1 MSKPVFN
8 YELTDEEKD
17 LVLKEFET
25 TKDLM
30 QLTRKIFNND
40 KLDGRS
46 YQGRAVRTFLAQC
59 QKNYETSL
67 FKPMDEIELSKEQK
81 ELLMGNS
88 IEAGMT
94 ALEIAKLVFQD
105 PEIVSLSL
113 KHKTVNAF
121 LRKYRPEIID
131 DDIVAG
137 EKWVAPK
144 ALSRAIKKVNDWT
157 GSNYDEITMP
167 TKQKR
172 CCEKLLLYL
181 QSFRFGLTINEFS
194 TSSDRFLFESEFVRV
209 TWDKPDLTIDELNL
223 YITMCSNYVRQRHI
237 QSRMDKL
244 NTFLAETEND
254 RDVTMRLTEIVKA
267 TSEELNQCEKRIES
281 LAKDLNGGRKER
293 LKAQGEQNG
302 NIFAL
307 VEAFRDKEE
316 RDRMIKMADLQNKLV
331 EDEADRLESMD
342 EFKARILGISKREL
356 L

>member
-1 MSKPVFN
+1 MSRKAIN
-8 YELTDEEKD
+8 YELTDAEKEI
-17 LVLKEFET
+17 VLKEFET

-30 QLTRKIFNND
+30 QLTKKVFND
-40 KLDGRS
+40 ETLDGRS
-46 YQGRAVRTFLAQC
+46 AQGRAVRQFLAQC

-67 FKPMDEIELSKEQK
+67 RTNLDEIELTKEQK
-81 ELLMGNS
+81 EFLMGHG

-94 ALEIAKLVFQD
+94 ALEIAKIVFQD
-105 PEIVSLSL
+105 AEIVSLSL
-113 KHKTVNAF
+113 KHRTVNQF

-137 EKWVAPK
+137 EKWMPPK

-157 GSNYDEITMP
+157 GSNYEEVTMP

-172 CCEKLLLYL
+172 CCEKLLIYL

-194 TSSDRFLFESEFVRV
+194 TASDRNLFESEFVRV

-254 RDVTMRLTEIVKA
+254 RDVTMRLTEIIKA

-293 LKAQGEQNG
+293 LLKQGEQNG

-316 RDRMIKMADLQNKLV
+316 RDRMILMAELQNKAV